1 MRLAEYKRYRV
12 NYKPLENKLIKT
24 MLGPEDIA
32 RAERILGMKVG
43 GDAGESY
50 SEPEMACRTDLAL
63 CDIKDDRGRNK
74 VQAYL
79 EDVGPA
85 TEMEREM
92 LEMRASART
101 SLFRVEECDP
111 LGMKVTLTDQLRG
124 GRGRGNVTIYDG
136 GISDTIP
143 VGFSIFTRI
152 HDSPSTAMTWGTT
165 FGFRTGLAPAMIK
178 KYRRMRETPSRRGPA
193 SRFALFFRVNHRY
206 GVPTKFA

>member
-1 MRLAEYKRYRV
+1 MRLAEYKRYRL
-12 NYKPLENKLIKT
+12 NYKALENKLIKA

-32 RAERILGMKVG
+32 RAERILGMEVG
-43 GDAGESY
+43 GDGGESY
-50 SEPEMACRTDLAL
+50 SEAEMACRTDMAL
-63 CDIKDDRGRNK
+63 CDIKDESGRNK

-85 TEMEREM
+85 TEMDRKM
-92 LEMRASART
+92 LEMRAGART
-101 SLFRVEECDP
+101 SLFRVEACDP
-111 LGMKVTLTDQLRG
+111 LGMMVTLSDQLRG
-124 GRGRGNVTIYDG
+124 GRGEVTMYDG
-136 GISDTIP
+136 GISDTVP

-152 HDSPSTAMTWGTT
+152 HDSPDTAMTWGTT

-193 SRFALFFRVNHRY
+193 SRFALFFRLNHRY